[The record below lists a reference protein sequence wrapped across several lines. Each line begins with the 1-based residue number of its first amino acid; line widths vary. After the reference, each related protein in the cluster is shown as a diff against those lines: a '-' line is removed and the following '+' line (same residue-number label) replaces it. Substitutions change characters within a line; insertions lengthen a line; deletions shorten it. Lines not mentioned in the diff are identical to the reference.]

1 MKKNRV
7 VSLVMVLV
15 VSMLMFTGC
24 TLKDAVTSR
33 KVVASEDG
41 KRLEVTL
48 KADVSKNLEWKY
60 IALSGNLVESQSQ
73 VENDM
78 FSDTYI
84 ENYTLSMNDTLS
96 DTLVLFL
103 IENGDTE
110 KARAYL
116 YDISF
121 DGDKIQIG
129 EPQEK
134 TVGYDK
140 KLKEVIDQAK

>member
-1 MKKNRV
+1 MKKMRLVSAV
-7 VSLVMVLV
+7 VV
-15 VSMLMFTGC
+15 MLMSVTLLAGC
-24 TLKDAVTSR
+24 SFKEAVTSR
-33 KVVASEDG
+33 KVVPSEDG

-48 KADVSKNLEWKY
+48 KADVTKGLEWKY
-60 IALSGNLVESQSQ
+60 FALSGNLTESQSK

-110 KARAYL
+110 NARAYL

-121 DGDKIQIG
+121 DGDKIKIG
-129 EPQEK
+129 DPQEK

-140 KLKEVIDQAK
+140 KLMEVIESAK